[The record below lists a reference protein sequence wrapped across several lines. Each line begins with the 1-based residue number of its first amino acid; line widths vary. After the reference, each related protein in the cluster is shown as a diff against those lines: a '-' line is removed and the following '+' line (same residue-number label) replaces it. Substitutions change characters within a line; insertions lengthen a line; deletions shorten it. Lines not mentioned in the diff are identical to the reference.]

1 MTPRYRSLQ
10 TPVALFILFFAVSV
24 MIRCSL
30 KTIHVRLPTIETA
43 KGTTNTAIGNISISF
58 STVDPAS
65 VPDDYSL
72 ATATLTCPLITGW
85 SAYQTAFQGE
95 TFSYVHP
102 LLGTIKVTVRE
113 QNDGTVTYSGTMN
126 DNHSH
131 FSAVISAGGALRYE
145 QLIVTSLVET
155 AQPPVQ
161 SYQVYVHSTF
171 TGLVASN
178 GGYSGLG
185 NAVTLA
191 STIAYLSPPNPA
203 ITTPTGTE
211 GYLVTY
217 SVKSNPS
224 KSFFGIEFYPWGGG
238 YSTPTATM
246 LSLANSSVYDREV
259 KMNSDDPRAEYR
271 YMFYWHLGSFYQ
283 IPWGFISSESISDTW
298 VRY

>member
-1 MTPRYRSLQ
+1 MTPRYRSFQ
-10 TPVALFILFFAVSV
+10 TPVALLILFFAQSIMVC
-24 MIRCSL
+24 CSL
-30 KTIHVRLPTIETA
+30 KIIHVRLPTIETV
-43 KGTTNTAIGNISISF
+43 KGARNTVVGNISISF
-58 STVDPAS
+58 GTLDPAL

-72 ATATLTCPLITGW
+72 ATATLTCPLVTGW
-85 SAYQTAFQGE
+85 SAYQIVFQGE

-113 QNDGTVTYSGTMN
+113 RNDGSVTYSGTMN
-126 DNHSH
+126 DNYSH
-131 FSAVISAGGALRYE
+131 FSAVIDAGGALRYE
-145 QLIVTSLVET
+145 QVVVATLVET

-161 SYQVYVHSTF
+161 SYQAYVHSTF

-185 NAVTLA
+185 NAVNLA
-191 STIAYLSPPNPA
+191 SIIAYPSPPNPA

-211 GYLVTY
+211 GYLITY

-224 KSFFGIEFYPWGGG
+224 RSFFGIEFYPWDGG
-238 YSTPTATM
+238 YSIPTATT
-246 LSLANSSVYDREV
+246 LSLTNSSVYDREV
-259 KMNSDDPRAEYR
+259 KTKSDDPRAEYR

-298 VRY
+298 GRY